1 MIYYKTIISFF
12 VLSAVSIILSLYFAN
27 LTRSVEKN
35 NFFLKEKIIYI
46 QDQININELEYS
58 LYNNYKY
65 LNKIQKI
72 YFEDSNKINSN
83 IKITFS
89 SLNKKSLQDFHTVGI
104 K

>member
-1 MIYYKTIISFF
+1 MIYYKTIITFF
-12 VLSAVSIILSLYFAN
+12 ILSAFSIILSLYFTS
-27 LTRSVEKN
+27 LSRSVEKK

-89 SLNKKSLQDFHTVGI
+89 SLIKKSLHDFHTIGI